1 MKYAFL
7 VMYELRA
14 LKKTIENLYKY
25 VIDFYDADIIILCQR
40 QFEED
45 ESLLKLFNR
54 NVKYCNLYDKPNPAS
69 YFNVDEISLQ
79 KNIDLRENP
88 EYRGLWNAP
97 GNLQIYINMN
107 EMAKIIEKYK
117 NEYDYFI
124 TLRTDIDILF
134 PFPDKEIFEKIPP
147 GVYGFYP
154 SYSRSWGGLG
164 EGNFIHKNYIID
176 YLTSCNDFIRNN
188 PITSNI
194 FNERQNYFYKLKDHF
209 FFIKIDSK
217 EHPILKKHLNQE
229 LLLLLSLKEKGIKI
243 KNINNLNFYY
253 TAEGIT
259 DYTTTNTIKTDGIH
273 VYKNME
279 QLMESKLQL
288 DLWNNNYGWTYENE
302 CIYLKKPNYDATIS
316 ILIRNYNYGK
326 YIRKALDS
334 IFEQR
339 ISYPFIVIII
349 DDKSEDNS
357 VEIIS
362 EYTRKYPNKIQL
374 SINKKNIG
382 MFKTTLKL
390 YEKTKTDYF
399 TVLDSDDYWNDIFF
413 IQNGLDFLELNK
425 KHTIYGTNTAILE
438 NDRLDHYVYNE
449 NKIIDV
455 ELDKN
460 IDYFFTHT
468 SSTIFRN
475 VYFKNKLPNR
485 LINIPIEH
493 ERYFGGDSFRN
504 ILHLQKGSAHVELG
518 KVGGIYVNSGGI
530 WNGQYDHL
538 KNLINFRGSILF
550 NKYFNSSCKNLLL
563 NNRFTKSAIHNL
575 LKYYENNTDN
585 NREEVNAL
593 LLKYSELNKT

>member
-14 LKKTIENLYKY
+14 LKKTIDNLYKY
-25 VIDFYDADIIILCQR
+25 VIDFYNADIIILCQK
-40 QFEED
+40 QFKDDD
-45 ESLLKLFNR
+45 EMLRLFNR
-54 NVKYCNLYDKPNPAS
+54 NVKYCKLYDKPKPAS

-79 KNIDLRENP
+79 KNIDLSENP
-88 EYRGLWNAP
+88 EYRGLWNNHAV
-97 GNLQIYINMN
+97 LQIYINMN
-107 EMAKIIEKYK
+107 EMSKIIEKYK

-134 PFPDKEIFEKIPP
+134 PFPDKDIFEKIPP

-164 EGNFIHKNYIID
+164 EGNFVHKNHIMD

-188 PITSNI
+188 PITSDI
-194 FNERQNYFYKLKDHF
+194 YNERQNFFYKLKDYF
-209 FFIKIDSK
+209 SFIKIDS
-217 EHPILKKHLNQE
+217 EDHPILKKRLNQE

-253 TAEGIT
+253 TAEGIA

-279 QLMESKLQL
+279 QLIESKIQL
-288 DLWNNNYGWTYENE
+288 DLWNNDYRWTYENE
-302 CIYLKKPNYDATIS
+302 CIYLKKTNYNATIS
-316 ILIRNYNYGK
+316 ILIRNYNCGK
-326 YIRKALDS
+326 YIRKTLDS
-334 IFEQR
+334 IFEQQL
-339 ISYPFIVIII
+339 SYQFVVIII

-357 VEIIS
+357 LEIIS
-362 EYTRKYPNKIQL
+362 EYMRKYPNKIQL

-390 YEKTKTDYF
+390 YKKTKTDYF
-399 TVLDSDDYWNDIFF
+399 TVLDSDDYWNDKFF

-425 KHTIYGTNTAILE
+425 LHMIYGTNTACLE
-438 NDRLDHYVYNE
+438 NNKLHHYVYNE

-455 ELDKN
+455 ELNKN
-460 IDYFFTHT
+460 IDYCFTHT

-475 VYFKNKLPNR
+475 VYFKTKVPNK
-485 LINIPIEH
+485 LINIPKEH

-504 ILHLQKGSAHVELG
+504 ILHLQKGKAHIELG
-518 KVGGIYVNSGGI
+518 KIGGIYVNSSGI
-530 WNGQYDHL
+530 WNGQCDHL
-538 KNLINFRGSILF
+538 KNLTNFKGSIIF
-550 NKYFNSSCKNLLL
+550 NNYFDRSCEYLLK
-563 NNRFTKSAIHNL
+563 NNRFTRSAIHNL

-585 NREEVNAL
+585 NKTEVFEL
-593 LLKYSELNKT
+593 LLNFK